1 MSDRDMARGMEYRN
15 VVVPACHTALNLR
28 RAVCVIPQRRGEPSH
43 QSADRWDDSVATS
56 KATMPSPSMKRCTTA
71 RVCRGRQK
79 SGGTAR
85 VRLRVVGGTSWP
97 IFLLEEQSLDSAMLL
112 SKASDR

>member
-1 MSDRDMARGMEYRN
+1 MGR
-15 VVVPACHTALNLR
+15 
-28 RAVCVIPQRRGEPSH
+28 QRRYLKSH
-43 QSADRWDDSVATS
+43 DAIAEHEAVHDGACLPRTS
-56 KATMPSPSMKRCTTA
+56 
-71 RVCRGRQK
+71 K